1 MSSLIFEKLIYVNDF
16 GKKGKQYMYICI
28 FFIQAVECLLVIS
41 GYFNVNSCY
50 GLLEDVNITYDH

>member
-16 GKKGKQYMYICI
+16 LQYMYI
-28 FFIQAVECLLVIS
+28 FYTNSGMFTLVIS
-41 GYFNVNSCY
+41 GYFNVNGSY